1 MLALRRTL
9 AAICYTAML
18 AADAAEVYI
27 IYKSVYGGITYHFGL
42 ALFVPIFIFTYWM
55 STFFMQLTAGKVDGK
70 YVAAKKLR
78 FVLNLFGNIISILLI
93 GFWAYIYVTQSMSG
107 SNDNVVTE

>member
-27 IYKSVYGGITYHFGL
+27 IYKSIYGSITYHFGL

-55 STFFMQLTAGKVDGK
+55 STFFMQLTAGKVGEK
-70 YVAAKKLR
+70 RIMAKKLR

-93 GFWAYIYVTQSMSG
+93 GFWGYIYISQTMSG
-107 SNDNVVTE
+107 STADVATE